1 MTEITVRQRNQI
13 TIPKAI
19 AEEAGITEGAVG
31 DLSYADGV
39 ITISFR
45 GHPREPFDLSRYIGI
60 GKGLW
65 GDTPEEVDR
74 TLREQRDEWDRELP
88 P

>member
-19 AEEAGITEGAVG
+19 AEEAGIAEGAVG
-31 DLSYADGV
+31 DLSYANGV

-45 GHPREPFDLSRYIGI
+45 AHPREPFDVSQYIGI

-65 GDTPEEVDR
+65 GDTVEEIDR
-74 TLREQRDEWDRELP
+74 TLREQRETADRF
-88 P
+88 

>member
-19 AEEAGITEGAVG
+19 AEEAGIAEGAVG

-39 ITISFR
+39 ITITFR
-45 GHPREPFDLSRYIGI
+45 GHRREPVDISQYIGI
-60 GKGLW
+60 AKGLW
-65 GDTPEEVDR
+65 GDTPEEIERAIAEDHDSWER
-74 TLREQRDEWDRELP
+74 AL
-88 P
+88 

>member
-19 AEEAGITEGAVG
+19 AEEAGIAEGAVG

-39 ITISFR
+39 ITIAFR
-45 GHPREPFDLSRYIGI
+45 GHPRQPVDISQYIGI
-60 GKGLW
+60 GRGLW

-74 TLREQRDEWDRELP
+74 TLREMRDEWDRELP

>member
-19 AEEAGITEGAVG
+19 AEEAGIAEGAVG
-31 DLSYADGV
+31 DLSYANGV

-45 GHPREPFDLSRYIGI
+45 AHPREPFDVSQYIGI

-65 GDTPEEVDR
+65 GDSVEEIDR
-74 TLREQRDEWDRELP
+74 TLREQRDTADRF
-88 P
+88 

>member
-1 MTEITVRQRNQI
+1 MTEVTVRQRNQI

-39 ITISFR
+39 ITITFR
-45 GHPREPFDLSRYIGI
+45 GHPRTPVDISAHIGI
-60 GKGLW
+60 GRGLW
-65 GDTPEEVDR
+65 GDTPEEIDR

>member
-19 AEEAGITEGAVG
+19 AEEAGIAEGAVG
-31 DLSYADGV
+31 DLSYANGV
-39 ITISFR
+39 ITIAFR
-45 GHPREPFDLSRYIGI
+45 GHSREPFDVSRYIGI

-65 GDTPEEVDR
+65 GDTVEEIDR
-74 TLREQRDEWDRELP
+74 TIAEDHASWERDL
-88 P
+88 

>member
-19 AEEAGITEGAVG
+19 AEEAGIAEGAVG
-31 DLSYADGV
+31 ELSYANGV

-45 GHPREPFDLSRYIGI
+45 AHPREPFDVSQYIGI

-65 GDTPEEVDR
+65 GDTVEEIDR
-74 TLREQRDEWDRELP
+74 TLREQRDTADRF
-88 P
+88 